1 MRLIQFETMRRER
14 RVGIVDDGGGAVR
27 ALVAA
32 ASMRELALL
41 AIAAG
46 RTLEQQAVGMAGSE
60 RFDYPQ
66 LLAEL
71 RVLTPLDHEDPA
83 HVLISGTGLTHFGSA
98 ASRDQVH
105 RKAQEDEAHMS
116 DSMRVFKWGVEG
128 GRPKP
133 DQAGVQPEWYYKGD
147 GAIAVRPGAPLPTP
161 GFGDDAGEE
170 AEIVGLYLVGA
181 DRKPYRLGF
190 ALGNEFCDHVME
202 RKNYHYIAHSKLRF
216 CSFGPELRTGDLPQH
231 LSGMSR
237 IRRQGRV
244 IWEKEF
250 LTGEAN
256 MCHSID
262 NLEFHHFKYVQFL
275 RPGDIHIH
283 FFGTATL
290 SFADGVQTRQG
301 DEFEIDAVEFGMPL
315 INTVGP
321 AASLAQPAGVLQL

>member
-1 MRLIQFETMRRER
+1 MRLIQFETVHGER
-14 RVGIVDDGGGAVR
+14 RVGIVDGDAVR
-27 ALVAA
+27 ALDAVAT
-32 ASMRELALL
+32 MRELAQL

-46 RTLEQQAVGMAGSE
+46 RTLEQQALAAAGNE
-60 RFDYPQ
+60 QFDYQQ

-71 RVLTPLDHEDPA
+71 RVLAPVDHDDHA
-83 HVLISGTGLTHFGSA
+83 HMLISGTGLTHFGSA
-98 ASRDQVH
+98 ASRDQVQ
-105 RKAQEDEAHMS
+105 RKSQEEETHMS
-116 DSMRVFKWGVEG
+116 DSMRIFKWGLDG
-128 GRPKP
+128 GRPK
-133 DQAGVQPEWYYKGD
+133 AGEIGIQPEWYYKGD
-147 GAIAVRPGAPLPTP
+147 GTIAVRPGAPLPAP
-161 GFGDDAGEE
+161 SFGDDAGEE
-170 AEIVGLYLVGA
+170 AEIVGVYLIGA
-181 DRKPYRLGF
+181 DCRPYRLGF

-202 RKNYHYIAHSKLRF
+202 RKNFHYIAHSKMRF
-216 CSFGPELRTGDLPQH
+216 CSFGPELRTGALPASV
-231 LSGMSR
+231 SGMSR

-262 NLEFHHFKYVQFL
+262 NLEYHLFKYVQFL

-290 SFADGVQTRQG
+290 SFADGVQTREG

-321 AASLAQPAGVLQL
+321 AGTAPARGVQQL

>member
-1 MRLIQFETMRRER
+1 MRLIQFETVHGER
-14 RVGIVDDGGGAVR
+14 RVGIVDGDAVR
-27 ALVAA
+27 ALDAVAT
-32 ASMRELALL
+32 MRDLAQL

-46 RTLEQQAVGMAGSE
+46 RTLEQQALAAAGNE
-60 RFDYPQ
+60 QFDYQQ

-71 RVLTPLDHEDPA
+71 RVLAPVDHEDHA
-83 HVLISGTGLTHFGSA
+83 HMLISGTGLTHFGSA
-98 ASRDQVH
+98 ASRDQVQ
-105 RKAQEDEAHMS
+105 RKSQEEETHMS
-116 DSMRVFKWGVEG
+116 DSMRIFKWGLEG
-128 GRPKP
+128 GRPK
-133 DQAGVQPEWYYKGD
+133 AGETGVQPEWYYKGD
-147 GAIAVRPGAPLPTP
+147 GAIAVRPGAPLPAP
-161 GFGDDAGEE
+161 SFGDDAGEE
-170 AEIVGLYLVGA
+170 AEIVGVYLVGA
-181 DRKPYRLGF
+181 DRRPYRLGF

-202 RKNYHYIAHSKLRF
+202 RKNFHYIAHSKMRF
-216 CSFGPELRTGDLPQH
+216 CSFGPELRTGALPASV
-231 LSGMSR
+231 SGMSR

-262 NLEFHHFKYVQFL
+262 NLEYHLFKYVQFL

-290 SFADGVQTRQG
+290 SFADGVQTREG

-321 AASLAQPAGVLQL
+321 ASTAPARGVLQL

>member
-1 MRLIQFETMRRER
+1 MRLIQFETAHGER
-14 RVGIVDDGGGAVR
+14 RVGIVDGDAVR
-27 ALVAA
+27 ALDAVAT
-32 ASMRELALL
+32 MRELAQS

-46 RTLEQQAVGMAGSE
+46 RTLEQQAAASAGTE
-60 RFDYPQ
+60 QFDYQQ

-71 RVLTPLDHEDPA
+71 RVLAPIDHEDHA
-83 HVLISGTGLTHFGSA
+83 HMLISGTGLTHFGSA
-98 ASRDQVH
+98 ASRDQVQ
-105 RKAQEDEAHMS
+105 RKSQEEETHMS
-116 DSMRVFKWGVEG
+116 DSMRIFKWGLDG
-128 GRPKP
+128 GRPK
-133 DQAGVQPEWYYKGD
+133 AGEVGIQPEWYYKGD
-147 GAIAVRPGAPLPTP
+147 GAIAVRPGAPLPAP
-161 GFGDDAGEE
+161 SFGDDAGEE
-170 AEIVGLYLVGA
+170 AEIVGVYLIGA
-181 DRKPYRLGF
+181 DQRPYRLGF

-202 RKNYHYIAHSKLRF
+202 RKNFHYIAHSKMRF
-216 CSFGPELRTGDLPQH
+216 CSFGPELRTGALPASV
-231 LSGMSR
+231 SGMSR

-262 NLEFHHFKYVQFL
+262 NLEYHLFKYVQFL

-290 SFADGVQTRQG
+290 SFADGVQTRVG

-321 AASLAQPAGVLQL
+321 AATAPPRGVQQL

>member
-1 MRLIQFETMRRER
+1 MRLIQFETVQCER
-14 RVGIVDDGGGAVR
+14 RVGIVDGDAVR
-27 ALVAA
+27 ALDGV

-46 RTLEQQAVGMAGSE
+46 RTLEQQAVAAIGGE
-60 RFDYPQ
+60 QFDYPQ

-71 RVLTPLDHEDPA
+71 RVLTPADHEDPA

-105 RKAQEDEAHMS
+105 RKAQEEETHMS
-116 DSMRVFKWGVEG
+116 DSMRIFKWGVEG
-128 GRPKP
+128 GRPK
-133 DQAGVQPEWYYKGD
+133 AGETGVQPEWYYKGD
-147 GAIAVRPGAPLPTP
+147 GAIAVRPGAPLPAP
-161 GFGDDAGEE
+161 AFGDDAGEE
-170 AEIVGLYLVGA
+170 AEIVGVYLIGA

-202 RKNYHYIAHSKLRF
+202 RKNYHYIAHSKMRF
-216 CSFGPELRTGDLPQH
+216 CSFGPELRTGPLPQH

-256 MCHSID
+256 MCHSVA
-262 NLEFHHFKYVQFL
+262 NLEYHHFKYVQFL

-301 DEFEIDAVEFGMPL
+301 DEFEIDAIEFGMPL
-315 INTVGP
+315 INTVGQ
-321 AASLAQPAGVLQL
+321 ASAEAQPRGVLQL

>member
-1 MRLIQFETMRRER
+1 MRLIQFETVHGER
-14 RVGIVDDGGGAVR
+14 RVGIVDGDAVR
-27 ALVAA
+27 ALDAVAT
-32 ASMRELALL
+32 MRDLAQL

-46 RTLEQQAVGMAGSE
+46 RTLEQQALAAAGNE
-60 RFDYPQ
+60 QFDYQQ

-71 RVLTPLDHEDPA
+71 RVLAPVDHEDHA
-83 HVLISGTGLTHFGSA
+83 HMLISGTGLTHFGSA
-98 ASRDQVH
+98 ASRDQVQ
-105 RKAQEDEAHMS
+105 RKSQEEETHMS
-116 DSMRVFKWGVEG
+116 DSMRIFKWGLEG
-128 GRPKP
+128 GRPKSGET
-133 DQAGVQPEWYYKGD
+133 GVQPEWYYKGD
-147 GAIAVRPGAPLPTP
+147 GAIAVRPGAPLPAP
-161 GFGDDAGEE
+161 SFGDDAGEE
-170 AEIVGLYLVGA
+170 AEIVGVYLVGA
-181 DRKPYRLGF
+181 DRRPYRLGF

-202 RKNYHYIAHSKLRF
+202 RKNFHYIAHSKMRF
-216 CSFGPELRTGDLPQH
+216 CSFGPELRTGALPASV
-231 LSGMSR
+231 SGMSR

-262 NLEFHHFKYVQFL
+262 NLEYHLFKYVQFL

-290 SFADGVQTRQG
+290 SFADGVQTREG

-321 AASLAQPAGVLQL
+321 ASTAPARGVLQL

>member
-1 MRLIQFETMRRER
+1 MRLIQFETVHGER
-14 RVGIVDDGGGAVR
+14 RVGIVDGDAVR
-27 ALVAA
+27 ALDAVAT
-32 ASMRELALL
+32 MRQLAQL

-46 RTLEQQAVGMAGSE
+46 HTLEQQALASAGNE
-60 RFDYPQ
+60 QFDYQQ

-71 RVLTPLDHEDPA
+71 RVLAPVDHEDHA
-83 HVLISGTGLTHFGSA
+83 HMLISGTGLTHFGSA
-98 ASRDQVH
+98 ASRDQVQ
-105 RKAQEDEAHMS
+105 RKTQEEETHMS
-116 DSMRVFKWGVEG
+116 DSMRIFKWGLDG
-128 GRPKP
+128 GRPK
-133 DQAGVQPEWYYKGD
+133 AGEIGIQPEWYYKGD
-147 GAIAVRPGAPLPTP
+147 GTIAVRPGAPLPAP
-161 GFGDDAGEE
+161 SFGDDAGEE
-170 AEIVGLYLVGA
+170 AEIVGVYLIGA
-181 DRKPYRLGF
+181 DRRPYRLGF

-202 RKNYHYIAHSKLRF
+202 RKNFHYIAHSKMRF
-216 CSFGPELRTGDLPQH
+216 CSFGPELRTGALPASV
-231 LSGMSR
+231 SGMSR

-262 NLEFHHFKYVQFL
+262 NLEYHLFKYVQFL

-321 AASLAQPAGVLQL
+321 ASSAPARGVLQL